1 MAGHMYVHTLS
12 HDRQMKVE
20 KAGMK
25 DALYITAVTSNGI
38 GLKVGSK
45 CISSAEVTKHCYFII
60 MVT

>member
-1 MAGHMYVHTLS
+1 MYVHTLS

-45 CISSAEVTKHCYFII
+45 FLSAEVTKHCYFII
-60 MVT
+60 IVT